1 MANYQNP
8 VQTTLKSRIKLETP
22 VTVRTFALGITSL
35 NLLDL
40 NDIDATE
47 LEDGAMMIYDADTAK
62 FKLTATIDH
71 PRSKTRII
79 GGKY

>member
-1 MANYQNP
+1 M
-8 VQTTLKSRIKLETP
+8 TTAIRSRIRLDTP

-71 PRSKTRII
+71 PRSKTKII

>member
-1 MANYQNP
+1 MSTA
-8 VQTTLKSRIKLETP
+8 LRSKIKLDTP

-40 NDIDATE
+40 NDVDATE

-62 FKLTATIDH
+62 FKLTATVDH
-71 PRSKTRII
+71 PRSKVKII
-79 GGKY
+79 

>member
-1 MANYQNP
+1 M
-8 VQTTLKSRIKLETP
+8 TTIRSKIRLDTP

-47 LEDGAMMIYDADTAK
+47 LQDGAMMIYDADTAK
-62 FKLTATIDH
+62 FKLTPTIDH
-71 PRSKTRII
+71 PRSKVKII

>member
-1 MANYQNP
+1 MSTA
-8 VQTTLKSRIKLETP
+8 LRSKIKLDTP
-22 VTVRTFALGITSL
+22 ITVRTFALGITSL

-71 PRSKTRII
+71 PRSKVKII

>member
-1 MANYQNP
+1 MSTA
-8 VQTTLKSRIKLETP
+8 LRSKIKLDTP
-22 VTVRTFALGITSL
+22 ITVRTFALGITSL

-62 FKLTATIDH
+62 FK
-71 PRSKTRII
+71 
-79 GGKY
+79 

>member
-1 MANYQNP
+1 MPTYQNP

-62 FKLTATIDH
+62 FKLTATVDH
-71 PRSKTRII
+71 PRSKTKII

>member
-1 MANYQNP
+1 MSTA
-8 VQTTLKSRIKLETP
+8 LKSKIRLDTP
-22 VTVRTFALGITSL
+22 VTVRTFALGITSM

-40 NDIDATE
+40 NDVDATE

-71 PRSKTRII
+71 PRSKTKII

>member
-1 MANYQNP
+1 MSTA
-8 VQTTLKSRIKLETP
+8 LRSKIKLDTP
-22 VTVRTFALGITSL
+22 VSVRTFALGITSL

-40 NDIDATE
+40 NDVDATE

-62 FKLTATIDH
+62 FKLTATVDH
-71 PRSKTRII
+71 PRSKVKII

>member
-1 MANYQNP
+1 MSTA
-8 VQTTLKSRIKLETP
+8 LKSKIRLDTP

-40 NDIDATE
+40 NDVDATE

-71 PRSKTRII
+71 PRSKTKII

>member
-1 MANYQNP
+1 MT
-8 VQTTLKSRIKLETP
+8 VSLKSRIRLDTP

-47 LEDGAMMIYDADTAK
+47 LEDGAMMIYDADTSK

-71 PRSKTRII
+71 PRSKVKII

>member
-1 MANYQNP
+1 MPTYQNP
-8 VQTTLKSRIKLETP
+8 VTTTLKSRIKLETP

-62 FKLTATIDH
+62 FKLTATVDH
-71 PRSKTRII
+71 PRSKTKII

>member
-1 MANYQNP
+1 MTA
-8 VQTTLKSRIKLETP
+8 LKSKIRLDTP

-47 LEDGAMMIYDADTAK
+47 LEDGAMMYYDADTSK

-71 PRSKTRII
+71 PRSKTKII

>member
-1 MANYQNP
+1 M
-8 VQTTLKSRIKLETP
+8 TTLRSRIKLDTP

-40 NDIDATE
+40 NDVDSTE
-47 LEDGAMMIYDADTAK
+47 LEDGAMMVYDEQIAK
-62 FKLTATIDH
+62 FVLKAEVDH
-71 PRSKTRII
+71 PRSKTKII

>member
-1 MANYQNP
+1 MS
-8 VQTTLKSRIKLETP
+8 TSIRSRIRLDTP

-62 FKLTATIDH
+62 FKLTATVDH

>member
-1 MANYQNP
+1 MSSA
-8 VQTTLKSRIKLETP
+8 LRSKIKLDTP

-47 LEDGAMMIYDADTAK
+47 LTDGAMMIYDADTAK

-71 PRSKTRII
+71 PRSKVKII

>member
-1 MANYQNP
+1 MT
-8 VQTTLKSRIKLETP
+8 TTLRSKIRLDTP

-47 LEDGAMMIYDADTAK
+47 LEDGAMMIYDSQTTK
-62 FKLTATIDH
+62 FKLTSTIDH
-71 PRSKTRII
+71 PRSKVKIF

>member
-1 MANYQNP
+1 MS
-8 VQTTLKSRIKLETP
+8 VSLKSRIRLDTP

-71 PRSKTRII
+71 PRSKTKII

>member
-1 MANYQNP
+1 MSTA
-8 VQTTLKSRIKLETP
+8 LKSKIRLDTP

-47 LEDGAMMIYDADTAK
+47 LEDGAMMYYDADTAK

-71 PRSKTRII
+71 PRSKTKII

>member
-1 MANYQNP
+1 M
-8 VQTTLKSRIKLETP
+8 TTALKSRIRLDTP

-71 PRSKTRII
+71 PRSKTKII